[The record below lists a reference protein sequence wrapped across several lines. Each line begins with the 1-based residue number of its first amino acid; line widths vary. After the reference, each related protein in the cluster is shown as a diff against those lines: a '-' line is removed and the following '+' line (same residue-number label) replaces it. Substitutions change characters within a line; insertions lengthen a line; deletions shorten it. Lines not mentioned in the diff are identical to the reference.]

1 MEQRHKYDL
10 KRIEAEMTSK
20 AKVDRENQDL
30 TLEQIRVR
38 AAEDRETTL
47 KSMIEKRETILSS
60 IKYVFWNWN
69 SVLCITT

>member
-1 MEQRHKYDL
+1 
-10 KRIEAEMTSK
+10 MTSK

-60 IKYVFWNWN
+60 IK
-69 SVLCITT
+69 